1 VEEMFY
7 FKTLQIFNANVSILP
22 KEQVVSEDSWS
33 SNTVLYHAAIDYVD
47 GMEFE
52 DIIQY
57 SLIDSETGEVLKVGQ
72 CLARNVTA
80 TLSTVPLSS
89 TRFKS
94 TGFRT
99 SMQTT
104 WKGSTTFGG
113 RATCSTDEAAYPSN
127 YNL

>member
-1 VEEMFY
+1 LTVVKISSYNKRIVARFYKFIVSVESSQTKESPTFSVVEEMFY

-57 SLIDSETGEVLKVGQ
+57 SLIDSQTGEVLKVAQ
-72 CLARNVTA
+72 N
-80 TLSTVPLSS
+80 
-89 TRFKS
+89 
-94 TGFRT
+94 
-99 SMQTT
+99 
-104 WKGSTTFGG
+104 
-113 RATCSTDEAAYPSN
+113 
-127 YNL
+127 